1 MPPKE
6 KKKGTKKKEEAKFGD
21 IERTQCDQDN
31 SVRNTSQVG
40 PREREYGRFD
50 RLQYG
55 TLSVYAAA
63 PQQGKPAVNPN
74 VVGLL

>member
-40 PREREYGRFD
+40 RRD
-50 RLQYG
+50 RG
-55 TLSVYAAA
+55 STVDSIDCSTVLSLCM
-63 PQQGKPAVNPN
+63 Q
-74 VVGLL
+74 LLPSKENLLLTRMW